1 MKIIV
6 TGKNKRIIRDVC
18 EHCEEDRGY
27 PVVKCR
33 PDKTALF
40 DVMYKEM
47 PNVII
52 ICMGNETSEDV
63 KVYDILKETT
73 KSGILQVFVVANEE
87 DKKIFQKYTGLQKV
101 YFFPRP
107 VSMFAIYAKLMEIAE
122 KYGDKVASSV
132 ELFEN
137 PAISEDTGRK
147 RILVVDDDSQQLMH
161 IKELLKE
168 FYDVSVV
175 KSGEDCFRFLEKKGA
190 DLILL
195 DYLMP
200 KMDGPEVLN
209 GLRSVEETADIP
221 VMFLTG
227 MTEKNTVIKTLTELK
242 PQGYIVKPSKKS
254 ELVAKIIDV
263 LG

>member
-1 MKIIV
+1 MKLVV
-6 TGKNKRIIRDVC
+6 TGKNRRIIRDVC

-27 PVVKCR
+27 PVVKCG
-33 PDKTALF
+33 PDKTTLF
-40 DVMYKEM
+40 DVLYKEM

-63 KVYDILKETT
+63 KVYDILKEATRLG
-73 KSGILQVFVVANEE
+73 SLQVFVVANEE
-87 DKKIFQKYTGLQKV
+87 DKKLFQKYTGLQKV

-107 VSMFAIYAKLMEIAE
+107 VSMFSVYAKLMEIEE
-122 KYGDKVASSV
+122 KIGDMTAAFEV
-132 ELFEN
+132 FEN
-137 PAISEDTGRK
+137 PIVFEDTGRK
-147 RILVVDDDSQQLMH
+147 RILVVDDDPQQLMH
-161 IKELLKE
+161 IKDLLKE

-175 KSGEDCFRFLEKKGA
+175 KSGEDCFRFLDKKGA

-200 KMDGPEVLN
+200 EMDGPAVLN
-209 GLRSVEETADIP
+209 GLRSLEDTANIP
-221 VMFLTG
+221 VIFLTG
-227 MTEKNTVIKTLTELK
+227 MTEKTAVIKTLTELK